1 MELKMKHIRAT
12 LFMWVALVAFGGLT
26 PASTAAQCADCVFPG
41 DEWTI
46 LRGPGLAQAG
56 WDVQALRGV
65 TRFLADSANSTGVVV
80 AHKGRLVYTF
90 GDIEELSYLASV
102 RKSILSM
109 LYGYWVENGTIDLS
123 ATMEDIGV
131 DDVGGLLPIEKQAQ
145 IGHLITARSGV
156 YHPASNGGD
165 NLGDAPC
172 PGFAATRR
180 VHAVQQL
187 GLQRR
192 RRGLRDAHRAGPLRR
207 NPSADRDPDRVPG
220 LESPHPPEG
229 WRPLTISLPLLSLPP
244 LDS

>member
-131 DDVGGLLPIEKQAQ
+131 DDVGSI
-145 IGHLITARSGV
+145 
-156 YHPASNGGD
+156 
-165 NLGDAPC
+165 
-172 PGFAATRR
+172 
-180 VHAVQQL
+180 
-187 GLQRR
+187 
-192 RRGLRDAHRAGPLRR
+192 
-207 NPSADRDPDRVPG
+207 ADCGKD
-220 LESPHPPEG
+220 
-229 WRPLTISLPLLSLPP
+229 
-244 LDS
+244 